1 MPLAR
6 QHHRQSCGRKLR
18 RAKPFGGAGVG
29 QIEVQPKPSVTATRD
44 RPVAIERLGRA
55 IVADEKRPHQ
65 SGHDAEALRFG
76 QVRQI
81 EDHGRARTLQRD
93 MRFHGT
99 LRYHG
104 TACARRSRRVLP
116 GRDDQAGI
124 RGRILLLPQS
134 PKDA

>member
-65 SGHDAEALRFG
+65 SGHDAEALRLG

-81 EDHGRARTLQRD
+81 EDHGRARTFQRD

-104 TACARRSRRVLP
+104 IRLRSSSPARPP

-124 RGRILLLPQS
+124 RGKVFLLPQS